1 MHDHRTSDRRSPDGS
16 EQKNEISQILH
27 TQKILQIFLEV
38 SKEKIEILQIL
49 HTLLLAAEKENI
61 KENNEKDGPKRGR
74 DDPCGTKNET
84 ALG

>member
-49 HTLLLAAEKENI
+49 HTLVSSTVLSAYQFYSI
-61 KENNEKDGPKRGR
+61 HGKRYELHLPAQLNSQPR
-74 DDPCGTKNET
+74 DK
-84 ALG
+84 